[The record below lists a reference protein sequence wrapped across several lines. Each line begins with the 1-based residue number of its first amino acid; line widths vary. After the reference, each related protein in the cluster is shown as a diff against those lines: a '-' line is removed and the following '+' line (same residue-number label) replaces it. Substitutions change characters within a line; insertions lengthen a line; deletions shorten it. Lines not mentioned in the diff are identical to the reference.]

1 MGSLG
6 FSIHKIISSG
16 GRDGECDFFLIWTP
30 FIPPPRL
37 TAPAGTF
44 STMLNE
50 VPIVDILVLFPDL
63 REESFTFYHC
73 VFC

>member
-16 GRDGECDFFLIWTP
+16 GRDSECYFFLIWTS
-30 FIPPPRL
+30 FISLSCLIVLAR
-37 TAPAGTF
+37 TF

-50 VPIVDILVLFPDL
+50 VPTVDILVLFPDL

>member
-16 GRDGECDFFLIWTP
+16 GRDSECDFFLIWTP
-30 FIPPPRL
+30 FISLSCL
-37 TAPAGTF
+37 TALAGTL

-50 VPIVDILVLFPDL
+50 VLIVGILVLFPDL